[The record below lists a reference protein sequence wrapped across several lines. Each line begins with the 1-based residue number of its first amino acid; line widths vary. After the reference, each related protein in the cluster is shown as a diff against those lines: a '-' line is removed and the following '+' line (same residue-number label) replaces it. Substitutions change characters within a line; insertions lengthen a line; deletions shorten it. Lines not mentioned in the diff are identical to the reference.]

1 MESRTYFY
9 PCVNRLLMNS
19 GEYRANLDVGVVIIR
34 SSSGKP
40 IKMSGVDIDL
50 TKTKFSQKK
59 LEDNTNL

>member
-1 MESRTYFY
+1 
-9 PCVNRLLMNS
+9 MNS